1 MGIDPAKALA
11 AIRVLEK
18 HGISPRME
26 PEAAPCHHISKEEAE
41 RIIAGLKKP
50 RPQPPYGFAARRMKL
65 KE

>member
-1 MGIDPAKALA
+1 MTINPAKALA
-11 AIRVLEK
+11 ALRVMEK
-18 HGISPRME
+18 SELPQRTE
-26 PEAAPCHHISKEEAE
+26 PSEPPYRIPKEEAE